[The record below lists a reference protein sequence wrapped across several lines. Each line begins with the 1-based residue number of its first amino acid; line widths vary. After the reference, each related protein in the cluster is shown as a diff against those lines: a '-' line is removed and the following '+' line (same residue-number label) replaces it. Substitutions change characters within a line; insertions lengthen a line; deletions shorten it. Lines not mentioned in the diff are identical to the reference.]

1 MNRRG
6 FTLIE
11 LLAVIVVLGLVLVVT
26 VPSVIGN
33 INNNKLSSLHTLSK
47 EVAKWYDRKIVED
60 KLSTDT
66 EKILTNINNNEWY
79 CINNVN
85 GVNIAK
91 IYGLSEKDI
100 LLNNMSGN
108 ANVVNNGFDE
118 EGRTDVSPR
127 NNDSCSAIRIID
139 GHAEVFLIAAQDG
152 KFDTNGEDWTYAVS
166 SGKNGFDT
174 IGSDD

>member
-26 VPSVIGN
+26 VPSIIGN

-47 EVAKWYDRKIVED
+47 EVATWCDRKIVED

-91 IYGLSEKDI
+91 IYGLSDKNVKLDGDVTMKINSDGTISNVADI
-100 LLNNMSGN
+100 SNM
-108 ANVVNNGFDE
+108 
-118 EGRTDVSPR
+118 
-127 NNDSCSAIRIID
+127 CSAIKLVD
-139 GHAEVFLIAAQDG
+139 GKAEVLLIAKEG
-152 KFDTNGEDWTYAVS
+152 GEFDTNSSIGTYALS
-166 SGKNGFDT
+166 SASEGYNK
-174 IGSDD
+174 